1 MEALKETTNWGTA
14 GAKNNTYLLD
24 GTNLVAYIPYGG
36 KPFFFKN
43 PIKGFDKRGRT
54 FEKVDIELFPVRTH
68 YAQAINSAMIKMNDY
83 FDSRKVTG
91 SKGEIYTV
99 NDKAGTCT
107 CPGHTYRGACKHVKE
122 LESV

>member
-1 MEALKETTNWGTA
+1 MEALKETTNWGPGT
-14 GAKNNTYLLD
+14 KNNTYLLD
-24 GTNLVAYIPYGG
+24 GTNLIAYIPHGG
-36 KPFFFKN
+36 QPYQFKN

-54 FEKVDIELFPVRTH
+54 FEKVDIELFPNRTH
-68 YAQAINSAMIKMNDY
+68 YAQVINSAMIKMNDY

-99 NDKAGTCT
+99 NDKEGTCT
-107 CPGHTYRGACKHVKE
+107 CPGYTYRGACKHVKE